1 MRLTSEIVNLK
12 ESTKN
17 ALVTNID
24 EFIDGLYD
32 PLDGHLDPSGTS
44 YAYAKAARM
53 GGAAIEINTKLMDTN
68 QRDVVSWDVVID
80 LAK

>member
-1 MRLTSEIVNLK
+1 MRLTTEIVNLK

-24 EFIDGLYD
+24 GFIDGLYD
-32 PLDGHLDPSGTS
+32 PVDGHIDPSGTS

-53 GGAAIEINTKLMDTN
+53 GGAAIEIYTKLMETN
-68 QRDVVSWDVVID
+68 QRDVGSWEVVTD

>member
-53 GGAAIEINTKLMDTN
+53 CGAAIEINTKLMDTN
-68 QRDVVSWDVVID
+68 QRDVVSWDVMMD

>member
-68 QRDVVSWDVVID
+68 QRDVVSWDVVMD